1 MPERL
6 PEIEVERYEL
16 FALPAY
22 EFMPGQGVFE
32 AVARRDFL
40 KVLGGGIVV
49 LLALSPAEVAAQE
62 SGGARR
68 GGRGGRG
75 GDAMPQNLG
84 AWLHIRPDGGVTV
97 FTGKVEVGQNAR
109 TSLTSVVAE
118 ELHIDRSRIEMVM
131 ADTEL
136 TPYDMGTVG
145 SMTTPRM
152 APQIHKV
159 AVVAREMLID
169 LAAQQWKMDRAG
181 LTVANGSVRNGSGQA
196 LTFAELSKGQELTR
210 TISSDAPVTSPA
222 DWKVLG
228 HDATK
233 VNARDMVTG
242 GHRYTSDMV
251 RPGMIYGRIVR
262 PAAFGAKLQQVD
274 SSGAEKMAGVTVV
287 HDGDFLGVAA
297 TDSSKLQSAAA
308 AIKAEWSTPSTEANS
323 RELSA
328 YLKAHTR
335 GAVEP
340 ASEVTE
346 ALKSADGKVE
356 AAYHI
361 PYIAHFPLE
370 TRAAVAEWNGDKL
383 TIWTGSQRPFGVR
396 DEVAQAFKMDAAN
409 VRVIVPDTGSGYG
422 GKHTGEAAIEA
433 ARLAKAAGKPVKVA
447 WSREEELTWAY
458 FRPGGLIEVRSGARK
473 DGTIVA
479 WEFHNYNSGGSGLE
493 SPYNIPGQKCQYHA
507 TESPL
512 RQGSYRGLA
521 ATANHFAREVHMD
534 ELAASIGM
542 EPLAFRLKNASNP
555 RLRAVIEAA
564 AERFAWGK
572 TKSSATQGFGMSAGF
587 EKGGYVSCCVEV
599 NIDAA
604 SKQIKVV
611 RAVQSFECGAV
622 LNPLQLKNQIEGAVM
637 MGIGGA
643 LIEAVQ
649 FENGRILNPLL
660 AKYHVPRFSDTPM
673 IEAVLVDRKD
683 VQAAGAGETPIVGIA
698 PAIGNAV
705 FRATGQRLRSLPMKL
720 A

>member
-1 MPERL
+1 MSKLESDFMP
-6 PEIEVERYEL
+6 EVERYEL
-16 FALPAY
+16 FSGPAY
-22 EFMPGQGVFE
+22 HFTPD
-32 AVARRDFL
+32 RRDFL
-40 KVLGGGIVV
+40 KTLGGGILV
-49 LLALSPAEVAAQE
+49 LLALSPAEISAQE
-62 SGGARR
+62 SGGGRR
-68 GGRGGRG
+68 GGGRGG
-75 GDAMPQNLG
+75 AEMPQTLG
-84 AWLHIRPDGGVTV
+84 AWLHLRPDGGVTV

-118 ELHIDRSRIEMVM
+118 ELRLDRSRIEMVM

-159 AVVAREMLID
+159 AAVAREMLID
-169 LAAQQWKMDRAG
+169 LAARQWKVDRAG
-181 LTVANGSVRNGSGQA
+181 LTLGNGAVHSASGQT
-196 LTFAELSKGQELTR
+196 LTFAELSRGQELTR
-210 TISSDAPVTSPA
+210 TISSDAPITAPA

-228 HDATK
+228 HDLTK

-242 GHRYTSDMV
+242 RHRYTHDMV
-251 RPGMIYGRIVR
+251 RPGMIYGRVIR
-262 PAAFGAKLQQVD
+262 PPAFGAKLQSVD
-274 SSGAEKMAGVTVV
+274 SAGVDRIAGVTVV
-287 HDGDFLGVAA
+287 HDGDFLGIASA
-297 TDSSKLQSAAA
+297 DSSKLAEAAS
-308 AIKAEWSTPSTEANS
+308 AIKAQWSTPSTEANS
-323 RELSA
+323 RELSS

-335 GAVEP
+335 GAVQP
-340 ASEVTE
+340 SSDVAE

-356 AAYHI
+356 ATYHI
-361 PYIAHFPLE
+361 PYIAHTPLE

-383 TIWTGSQRPFGVR
+383 TVWTGSQRPFGVR
-396 DEVAQAFKMDAAN
+396 DEVAQAFNMSAAN

-447 WSREEELTWAY
+447 WSREEEFTWAY
-458 FRPGGLIEVRSGARK
+458 FRPGGVIDVRSGARK

-542 EPLAFRLKNASNP
+542 EPLAFRLKNAGNP

-572 TKSSATQGFGMSAGF
+572 TKSSTTQGFGMSAGF
-587 EKGGYVSCCVEV
+587 EKGGFVACCVEV
-599 NIDAA
+599 RIDPA
-604 SKQIKVV
+604 SKQINVV
-611 RAVQSFECGAV
+611 RVVESFECGAV
-622 LNPLQLKNQIEGAVM
+622 LNPLQLKNQIEGSIM

-643 LIEAVQ
+643 LIEAIQ
-649 FENGRILNPLL
+649 FENGRILNASLG
-660 AKYHVPRFSDTPM
+660 KYHVPRFSDAPA
-673 IEAVLVDRKD
+673 IDVVLVDRKD
-683 VQAAGAGETPIVGIA
+683 IQAAGAGETPIVGIA

-705 FRATGQRLRSLPMKL
+705 FRATGQRLRSLPMKP

>member
-1 MPERL
+1 MPEIEM

-16 FALPAY
+16 FAGPAY
-22 EFMPGQGVFE
+22 RFTPD
-32 AVARRDFL
+32 RRDFL
-40 KVLGGGIVV
+40 KILGGGILV
-49 LLALSPAEVAAQE
+49 LLALSPEDMAAQE
-62 SGGARR
+62 SGGPGRR
-68 GGRGGRG
+68 GGRGGG
-75 GDAMPQNLG
+75 AAVPQNLG

-118 ELHIDRSRIEMVM
+118 ELGIDRSHIEMVM
-131 ADTEL
+131 ADTDL

-159 AVVAREMLID
+159 AAVAREMLLD
-169 LAAQQWKMDRAG
+169 LAAQQWKADRST
-181 LTVANGSVRNGSGQA
+181 LKVENGAVHNASGHS

-210 TISSDAPVTSPA
+210 TISSDAAVTAPA

-228 HDATK
+228 HDLTK
-233 VNARDMVTG
+233 VNARDIVTG
-242 GHRYTSDMV
+242 RHHYTSDMV
-251 RPGMIYGRIVR
+251 RPGMLYGRVVR
-262 PAAFGAKLQQVD
+262 PPAFGAKLQAVD
-274 SSGAEKMAGVTVV
+274 SAAAEKLATVV
-287 HDGDFLGVAA
+287 HDGDFLGVACS
-297 TDSSKLQSAAA
+297 DSSKLPAAA
-308 AIKAEWSTPSTEANS
+308 SAIKAKWSTPATEANS
-323 RELSA
+323 AALSA
-328 YLKAHTR
+328 YLKAHAR

-340 ASEVTE
+340 SPEVSE
-346 ALKSADGKVE
+346 ALQSADGKVE
-356 AAYHI
+356 ATYHI

-383 TIWTGSQRPFGVR
+383 TVWTGSQRPFGVR
-396 DEVAQAFKMDAAN
+396 DEVAQAFNMNAAN

-447 WSREEELTWAY
+447 WTREEELTWAY
-458 FRPGGLIEVRSGARK
+458 FRPGGVIEARSGARK

-493 SPYNIPGQKCQYHA
+493 SPYNIPGQKCLYHA

-555 RLRAVIEAA
+555 RLRAVMEAA

-572 TKSSATQGFGMSAGF
+572 TKSSPTQGFGMSAGF
-587 EKGGYVSCCVEV
+587 EKGGYVSCCVEIA
-599 NIDAA
+599 IDP
-604 SKQIKVV
+604 SVRRIKVV
-611 RAVQSFECGAV
+611 RVVQSFECGAV
-622 LNPLQLKNQIEGAVM
+622 LNPLQLKNQIEGSVM

-660 AKYHVPRFSDTPM
+660 SKYPVPRFSDLPS
-673 IEAVLVDRKD
+673 IEVVLVDRKD
-683 VQAAGAGETPIVGIA
+683 IQAAGAGETPIVGIA

-705 FRATGQRLRSLPMKL
+705 FRSTGQRLRSLPMKL
-720 A
+720 V

>member
-1 MPERL
+1 MPEPFHNL
-6 PEIEVERYEL
+6 EPFEVERYEL
-16 FALPAY
+16 FAGPAY
-22 EFMPGQGVFE
+22 RFTPD
-32 AVARRDFL
+32 RRDFL
-40 KVLGGGIVV
+40 KTLGGGILV
-49 LLALSPAEVAAQE
+49 LLALDLSEMDAQE
-62 SGGARR
+62 SGGRRR
-68 GGRGGRG
+68 GGGGG
-75 GDAMPQNLG
+75 EIPQNLG

-118 ELHIDRSRIEMVM
+118 ELRLDRSHIEMVM
-131 ADTEL
+131 ADTQL

-152 APQIHKV
+152 VPQIQKV
-159 AVVAREMLID
+159 AAVAREMLVD
-169 LAAQQWKMDRAG
+169 LAAQQWKVERGRLVVD
-181 LTVANGSVRNGSGQA
+181 NGAVRNPESEQK

-210 TISSDAPVTSPA
+210 TVSPSAPVTPVS

-233 VNARDMVTG
+233 VNARDIVTG
-242 GHRYTSDMV
+242 RHRYTHDMAV
-251 RPGMIYGRIVR
+251 PGMLYGKIVR
-262 PAAFGAKLQQVD
+262 PAAFGAKLQSVD
-274 SSGAEKMAGVTVV
+274 SSGAEKMPGVTVV
-287 HDGDFLGVAA
+287 RDGDFLGVAA
-297 TDSSKLQSAAA
+297 ADSSKLASAAA
-308 AIKAEWSTPSTEANS
+308 AIKTQWGTPATEANS
-323 RELSA
+323 HELSS
-328 YLKAHTR
+328 YLKAHVHGTVQPS
-335 GAVEP
+335 G
-340 ASEVTE
+340 EVTE
-346 ALKSADGKVE
+346 ALKTADGKAE
-356 AAYHI
+356 STYNI
-361 PYIAHFPLE
+361 PYIAHTPLE
-370 TRAAVAEWNGDKL
+370 PRAAVAEWNGSQL

-396 DEVAQAFKMDAAN
+396 DEVAQAFGLSTAN

-447 WSREEELTWAY
+447 WSREEEFTWAY
-458 FRPGGLIEVRSGARK
+458 FRPGGVIEARSGARK

-479 WEFHNYNSGGSGLE
+479 WEFHNYNSGGSGIE
-493 SPYNIPGQKCQYHA
+493 SPYSIPVQKSQYHA

-521 ATANHFAREVHMD
+521 ATANHFARECHMD
-534 ELAASIGM
+534 ELAESIGM
-542 EPLAFRLKNASNP
+542 EPLAFRLKNAANP
-555 RLRAVIEAA
+555 RLRAVLEAA
-564 AERFAWGK
+564 SERFGWGK
-572 TKSSATQGFGMSAGF
+572 TKSSATQGFGISAGF

-599 NIDAA
+599 RIDPAA
-604 SKQIKVV
+604 KQIKVV

-622 LNPLQLKNQIEGAVM
+622 LNPLQLKNQVEGAMM

-643 LIEAVQ
+643 LMEAIQ
-649 FENGRILNPLL
+649 FENGRILNATLS
-660 AKYHVPRFSDTPM
+660 KYHVPRFSDMPA